1 MPHGGLGRW
10 IRASTSV
17 PPVLSSL
24 PVAGLS
30 AASGASGVEFFHL
43 FLSKQAVP
51 GSQSSCP
58 TRQRVSPSLLEK
70 PCGPGP
76 SPLSRTHPHPPHP
89 SSPWGSSA
97 DTPVTPSLSSCLSSF
112 FCLFFPHSETFGDSL
127 SPPDHSPLAGIRG
140 LPGPVQVVLQ
150 PPSWI
155 SLPARCSEA
164 QTCCQWYPRPPAS
177 LP

>member
-10 IRASTSV
+10 IRASNSV

-43 FLSKQAVP
+43 FLSKQASRDLSPPAPRDSWCHRPSSKSHAALGHRLSP
-51 GSQSSCP
+51 GP
-58 TRQRVSPSLLEK
+58 TR
-70 PCGPGP
+70 
-76 SPLSRTHPHPPHP
+76 TPHP
-89 SSPWGSSA
+89 SSPWGSSV

-155 SLPARCSEA
+155 SLPARCSQA
-164 QTCCQWYPRPPAS
+164 QTCCRWYPRPPAS